1 MRLLAL
7 DTSTDRMSL
16 AVQHADHVFTHHGQA
31 GAQASATLI
40 DAVLALLAEADLPIT
55 SLQAIAFGRGPGA
68 FTGLRTACS
77 VAQGL
82 ALGLDL
88 PLLPIDTLLCLAQA
102 TPVEHTRV
110 VAMLD
115 ARMGQVYA
123 GAYERHDKG
132 WVTLTPAMLCQPQD
146 WVSPAAWQGLP
157 VVLAGNALAVHGIH
171 LQPLLQACQTE
182 PVTVWPQA
190 SDMLVLAK
198 SAWLRGEGV
207 AAQDALPV
215 YVRDE
220 VARTTAERLADK
232 SANA

>member
-1 MRLLAL
+1 MINDDQNDQKRRGPSLLGLPPPGLRLAALAARARSSAL
-7 DTSTDRMSL
+7 AADSGACL
-16 AVQHADHVFTHHGQA
+16 AVR
-31 GAQASATLI
+31 L
-40 DAVLALLAEADLPIT
+40 
-55 SLQAIAFGRGPGA
+55 
-68 FTGLRTACS
+68 
-77 VAQGL
+77 GL
-82 ALGLDL
+82 AAASGLDL

-207 AAQDALPV
+207 AAQDALPA

>member
-1 MRLLAL
+1 
-7 DTSTDRMSL
+7 
-16 AVQHADHVFTHHGQA
+16 
-31 GAQASATLI
+31 
-40 DAVLALLAEADLPIT
+40 
-55 SLQAIAFGRGPGA
+55 
-68 FTGLRTACS
+68 
-77 VAQGL
+77 
-82 ALGLDL
+82 
-88 PLLPIDTLLCLAQA
+88 
-102 TPVEHTRV
+102 
-110 VAMLD
+110 
-115 ARMGQVYA
+115 
-123 GAYERHDKG
+123 
-132 WVTLTPAMLCQPQD
+132 MLCQPQE

-190 SDMLVLAK
+190 SAMLVLAK

-220 VARTTAERLADK
+220 VALTTAERLADK